1 MIRNFFVIS
10 LRNLLKR
17 KGYTTLNI
25 LGLTIGITCCLL
37 IFQYV
42 SYERSYD
49 TFQKNSSRIVRIRL
63 DEYKQGKL
71 LWQSATS
78 YPAFGPLMKKDY
90 PEVENYCRLIDDE
103 LLLSN
108 DAKNVKF
115 SEKKGYYA
123 DPSSIDM
130 LGVQLQS
137 GSPSTALNAPDKII
151 ISQSMAKKYFGT
163 DDVVGKTL
171 IARNQNPYLTLQISG
186 VFKDYPKN
194 SHLIID
200 YLVSYNTFRQ
210 LLTQSGHKGD
220 PANTQIGWYDFYT
233 YIQLKAGTDF
243 KKFSLKCL
251 PSLINIS
258 IASRAVKSIM

>member
-1 MIRNFFVIS
+1 MIKNFFVIS

-17 KGYTTLNI
+17 KVYTTLNI

-115 SEKKGYYA
+115 SEKKGYWNVC
-123 DPSSIDM
+123 
-130 LGVQLQS
+130 VQKSDNISFRLTFLWSRFQNGWKYRNLICFDGASRQS
-137 GSPSTALNAPDKII
+137 KLVARSVSTDVALNN
-151 ISQSMAKKYFGT
+151 Y
-163 DDVVGKTL
+163 
-171 IARNQNPYLTLQISG
+171 Y
-186 VFKDYPKN
+186 
-194 SHLIID
+194 
-200 YLVSYNTFRQ
+200 
-210 LLTQSGHKGD
+210 
-220 PANTQIGWYDFYT
+220 
-233 YIQLKAGTDF
+233 
-243 KKFSLKCL
+243 
-251 PSLINIS
+251 
-258 IASRAVKSIM
+258 